1 MILTYFC
8 KKGGVGKTTV
18 LGENAAYLASIGKK
32 VMIVSI
38 DDQNSVFEM
47 FGKSKE
53 VFNREDNFIEH
64 ILTNSITI
72 DAAIIPIRENLDA
85 LKTLNIDM
93 ISKKLTLE
101 RPFEKEF
108 VQMIKELDKKY
119 DYVFVDLPPS
129 SNRTSEVLFELCDQI
144 ILIVELN
151 KLGVNGFYN
160 TLQYFTD
167 CGIELDKIKYVLP
180 NGFSK
185 MKSVPSVALE
195 EIDVIT
201 KENLRN
207 ANVLKPIPEK
217 ANIQTLQ
224 QRGISVFDLDTT
236 GLNPYQKNQK
246 KILVEVFTELFETI
260 KF

>member
-1 MILTYFC
+1 MIITYFC

-18 LGENAAYLASIGKK
+18 LGENADYLASLGKK
-32 VMIVSI
+32 VLIVSI

-53 VFNREDNFIEH
+53 VFDREDNYIEH
-64 ILTNSITI
+64 ILTNAINI
-72 DAAIIPIRENLDA
+72 DDALIKIRENIDGI
-85 LKTLNIDM
+85 KTLNIDM

-101 RPFEKEF
+101 RTFEKQF
-108 VQMIKELDKKY
+108 VTLINELSKRY
-119 DYVFVDLPPS
+119 EYVFVDLPPS
-129 SNRTSEVLFELCDQI
+129 SNRTSEVLFELCQQI

-167 CGIELDKIKYVLP
+167 CGIDLDKIKYVLP

-185 MKSVPSVALE
+185 MKSVPAVALE
-195 EIDVIT
+195 EI
-201 KENLRN
+201 ENISSQNLKH
-207 ANVLKPIPEK
+207 ATVLKPIPEK

-224 QRGISVFDLDTT
+224 QKGVVVFDTDVSI
-236 GLNPYQKNQK
+236 LNYYQKTQK
-246 KILVEVFTELFETI
+246 KMLAEVFSELFETI